1 MQRLTPRKLAEVR
14 GQKAKA
20 NYELEGVV
28 RETTWLWRKAHLSY
42 DQSRYVVERVRR
54 MLALEPP
61 PARRRRV
68 QARPP
73 S

>member
-1 MQRLTPRKLAEVR
+1 MEPATSLKMAEVR

-20 NYELEGVV
+20 NSELEAVIQQ
-28 RETTWLWRKAHLSY
+28 T
-42 DQSRYVVERVRR
+42 
-54 MLALEPP
+54 
-61 PARRRRV
+61 ARRRRV

>member
-1 MQRLTPRKLAEVR
+1 MQRLTPRKLASVR

-20 NYELEGVV
+20 NSELEAVI
-28 RETTWLWRKAHLSY
+28 RCWS
-42 DQSRYVVERVRR
+42 S
-54 MLALEPP
+54 PP
-61 PARRRRV
+61 TRRRRV

>member
-20 NYELEGVV
+20 NPELEAVIQQ
-28 RETTWLWRKAHLSY
+28 T
-42 DQSRYVVERVRR
+42 
-54 MLALEPP
+54 
-61 PARRRRV
+61 ARRRRV

>member
-20 NYELEGVV
+20 NPELEAVIQQ
-28 RETTWLWRKAHLSY
+28 T
-42 DQSRYVVERVRR
+42 
-54 MLALEPP
+54 
-61 PARRRRV
+61 ARRRVVR
-68 QARPP
+68 ARPP

>member
-20 NYELEGVV
+20 NSELEVV
-28 RETTWLWRKAHLSY
+28 IQQTARLW
-42 DQSRYVVERVRR
+42 
-54 MLALEPP
+54 
-61 PARRRRV
+61 RV

-73 S
+73 R